1 MVLDAW
7 VMIGGWDFLDEFEVD
22 RFLDK
27 METAR
32 ASHLAFGGIPPL
44 QPNPRHCRG
53 SRVKGECPPVEIMA
67 REGAVRAVR
76 GCKEQGIRLVSVRYQ
91 PPLRHQ
97 YSAYNSCPSSAS
109 SRLKPRPWRVTG
121 RPAPKAQSF
130 CHITWGV

>member
-22 RFLDK
+22 RFLDM

-32 ASHLAFGGIPPL
+32 ASHLAYRGYTTLAAESPSL
-44 QPNPRHCRG
+44 PR
-53 SRVKGECPPVEIMA
+53 EP
-67 REGAVRAVR
+67 REGRVFARRDHGERGGARAVR

-91 PPLRHQ
+91 LPLRHQ